1 MIYNDMLCIRAIP
14 LESSGVVLAVF
25 TLPTL
30 LRPNHKLGVLVVH
43 RLDGR
48 LLVSSTFPSFR
59 LSTHFRAGL
68 SSYIASNAAA
78 SDSLH
83 TP

>member
-14 LESSGVVLAVF
+14 LESSGVALAVF

-30 LRPNHKLGVLVVH
+30 LRPNHKLGVLDSEMGASWYRQPFHPSVYPP
-43 RLDGR
+43 
-48 LLVSSTFPSFR
+48 TF
-59 LSTHFRAGL
+59 AGL